1 MENVQQLLQTIKM
14 EPLINKALK
23 GAALGAG
30 VGFCWWIGK
39 QILPAAQP
47 FSAFDELTAD
57 ANQALASDPEVRL
70 LCERFNIYARH
81 DHASY
86 ASLLQNWS
94 ELIDLYVQISRHEI
108 TPKMSHPRKVATHCS
123 HVVEAIRKLR
133 AFLCVETHNNRNAL
147 GAFDEIAADFQ
158 RKCNEYT
165 HNITKTIE
173 YEQIK

>member
-1 MENVQQLLQTIKM
+1 M

-30 VGFCWWIGK
+30 LGLCFWVGK
-39 QILPAAQP
+39 QLLPSAPP

-57 ANQALASDPEVRL
+57 ANQALASDPEIRL
-70 LCERFNIYARH
+70 LCERFKTYARH

-86 ASLLQNWS
+86 AALLVHWS
-94 ELIDLYVQISRHEI
+94 ELINLYVQICRHEI
-108 TPKMSHPRKVATHCS
+108 RPKMSHPRKVASHCS
-123 HVVEAIRKLR
+123 NIVEAIRKLR
-133 AFLCVETHNNRNAL
+133 AFLCVETQNNKNAL
-147 GAFDEIAADFQ
+147 AAFDEIAADFQ